1 VTLHLRTFAGLLPP
15 VFIAISALVVHAQES
30 GGKVQITGGRS
41 SQTVDAQAFDYV
53 PPTQAAAVSSVQTS
67 GSSTSPSTSTIP
79 PPEPSLSYIDNIC
92 GILPDDRLRVRDPI
106 FSNEISG
113 CLLGFRPEQV
123 TQAPQGRGSRA
134 PQPPGPGRIIDR
146 VIELVAAP
154 DLDIAPSEI
163 GLTGLET
170 YVWIDEPAP
179 VSVSASAGGTTVDA
193 RAFPSQYL
201 WDWGDGNDTLTYDSG
216 RPWSRNRP
224 GSIEHIYE
232 TRGRYDLS
240 VEVVWEAQWRING
253 GAWQA
258 LGFFSLGDSVD
269 YPVRQVQA
277 RLTRTNN

>member
-1 VTLHLRTFAGLLPP
+1 MPKHPVRTLAAIAAVTLLVAPD
-15 VFIAISALVVHAQES
+15 IAAQES
-30 GGKVQITGGRS
+30 AGAGFSDYYGGAKLKSLAT
-41 SQTVDAQAFDYV
+41 AYE
-53 PPTQAAAVSSVQTS
+53 
-67 GSSTSPSTSTIP
+67 PSTPSGAENSFSASTETYAP
-79 PPEPSLSYIDNIC
+79 SSPAPPEPSLSYIDNVC
-92 GILPDDRLRVRDPI
+92 GMLVDTQVQVRESI
-106 FSNEISG
+106 FSSEISG

-123 TQAPQGRGSRA
+123 AQAPGERGPRS
-134 PQPPGPGRIIDR
+134 PQPPGPERIIDR

-154 DLDIAPSEI
+154 DLNIAPSEI
-163 GLTGLET
+163 GLTGLQT

-179 VSVSASAGGTTVDA
+179 VSVSAAAGGTTVDA
-193 RAFPSQYL
+193 RAFPTQYL

-216 RPWSRNRP
+216 RSWTRTRP
-224 GSIEHIYE
+224 GSIEHVYE

-258 LGFFSLGDSVD
+258 LGFFSLADSVN

>member
-1 VTLHLRTFAGLLPP
+1 ML
-15 VFIAISALVVHAQES
+15 
-30 GGKVQITGGRS
+30 
-41 SQTVDAQAFDYV
+41 VDAQ
-53 PPTQAAAVSSVQTS
+53 VQ
-67 GSSTSPSTSTIP
+67 
-79 PPEPSLSYIDNIC
+79 
-92 GILPDDRLRVRDPI
+92 VRESI
-106 FSNEISG
+106 FSSEISG

-123 TQAPQGRGSRA
+123 AQAPGGRGPRS

-154 DLDIAPSEI
+154 ELDIAPGEI

-179 VSVSASAGGTTVDA
+179 VSVSAAAGDTTVDA

-216 RPWSRNRP
+216 RAWTRHRP
-224 GSIEHIYE
+224 GTIEHVYE

>member
-1 VTLHLRTFAGLLPP
+1 M
-15 VFIAISALVVHAQES
+15 
-30 GGKVQITGGRS
+30 
-41 SQTVDAQAFDYV
+41 
-53 PPTQAAAVSSVQTS
+53 
-67 GSSTSPSTSTIP
+67 
-79 PPEPSLSYIDNIC
+79 
-92 GILPDDRLRVRDPI
+92 LPDGQVRVRESI
-106 FSNEISG
+106 FSDEISG
-113 CLLGFRPEQV
+113 CLLGFRPDQV
-123 TQAPQGRGSRA
+123 AQAPGGRGPRS

-154 DLDIAPSEI
+154 ELDIAPSEI

-179 VSVSASAGGTTVDA
+179 VSVSAAAGGTTVDA

-201 WDWGDGNDTLTYDSG
+201 WDWGDGNDTLTLDSG
-216 RPWSRNRP
+216 RPWTRLRP
-224 GSIEHIYE
+224 GTIEHVYE

-240 VEVVWEAQWRING
+240 VEVIWEAQWRING

-277 RLTRTNN
+277 RLTRTNY

>member
-1 VTLHLRTFAGLLPP
+1 MRHRTVHLFSACCLLFTVFANPSFGQT
-15 VFIAISALVVHAQES
+15 A
-30 GGKVQITGGRS
+30 GGKGTITRGIDTTSIRLEAFEYSAPQAGGAEDISINRTS
-41 SQTVDAQAFDYV
+41 SGD
-53 PPTQAAAVSSVQTS
+53 
-67 GSSTSPSTSTIP
+67 GSLA
-79 PPEPSLSYIDNIC
+79 PPEPSLSYIDNVC
-92 GILPDDRLRVRDPI
+92 GMLADSQVRVRDSI
-106 FSNEISG
+106 FSSEISG
-113 CLLGFRPEQV
+113 CLLGFRPDQV
-123 TQAPQGRGSRA
+123 AQAPEGRGPRA

-154 DLDIAPSEI
+154 DLHIAPSEI

-179 VSVSASAGGTTVDA
+179 VSVSAAAGGTTVDA

-216 RPWSRNRP
+216 RPWTRHRP
-224 GSIEHIYE
+224 GTIEHVYE

>member
-1 VTLHLRTFAGLLPP
+1 MKRL
-15 VFIAISALVVHAQES
+15 SATAL
-30 GGKVQITGGRS
+30 I
-41 SQTVDAQAFDYV
+41 
-53 PPTQAAAVSSVQTS
+53 AAVLLTLMSSPSVAQVSRADANIGVGTDTS
-67 GSSTSPSTSTIP
+67 AVEVEAREYTSPVNAASAASSLSTPIHSAASSGP
-79 PPEPSLSYIDNIC
+79 PPEPSLSYIDNVC
-92 GILPDDRLRVRDPI
+92 GILPDGQVRVRDPI
-106 FSNEISG
+106 FSGEISG
-113 CLLGFRPEQV
+113 CLLGFRPDQV
-123 TQAPQGRGSRA
+123 AEAPGGRGRRS

-154 DLDIAPSEI
+154 ELDIAPSEI

-179 VSVSASAGGTTVDA
+179 VSVSAAAGGTTVDA
-193 RAFPSQYL
+193 RAFPSQFL

-216 RPWSRNRP
+216 RPWTRYRP
-224 GSIEHIYE
+224 GTIEHVYE

>member
-1 VTLHLRTFAGLLPP
+1 M
-15 VFIAISALVVHAQES
+15 
-30 GGKVQITGGRS
+30 
-41 SQTVDAQAFDYV
+41 
-53 PPTQAAAVSSVQTS
+53 
-67 GSSTSPSTSTIP
+67 
-79 PPEPSLSYIDNIC
+79 
-92 GILPDDRLRVRDPI
+92 LPDGQVRVRESI
-106 FSNEISG
+106 FSDEISG
-113 CLLGFRPEQV
+113 CLLGFRPDQV
-123 TQAPQGRGSRA
+123 AQAPSGRGPRS

-154 DLDIAPSEI
+154 ELDIAPSEI

-216 RPWSRNRP
+216 RPWTRHRP
-224 GSIEHIYE
+224 GTIEHVYE

>member
-1 VTLHLRTFAGLLPP
+1 MLSIGALP
-15 VFIAISALVVHAQES
+15 SAAQVSRGDANIGVGTDTSAVE
-30 GGKVQITGGRS
+30 VEAREYS
-41 SQTVDAQAFDYV
+41 SPLDA
-53 PPTQAAAVSSVQTS
+53 TTAAS
-67 GSSTSPSTSTIP
+67 GSPTAFHSASPSSGP
-79 PPEPSLSYIDNIC
+79 PPEPALSYIDNVC
-92 GILPDDRLRVRDPI
+92 GMLVDSQVQVRESI
-106 FSNEISG
+106 FSSEISG
-113 CLLGFRPEQV
+113 CLLGFRPEEV
-123 TQAPQGRGSRA
+123 AQAPGGRGPRS

-154 DLDIAPSEI
+154 ELDIAPSEI

-179 VSVSASAGGTTVDA
+179 VSVSAAAGETTVDA
-193 RAFPSQYL
+193 RAFPTQYL

-216 RPWSRNRP
+216 RSWTPHRP

-232 TRGRYDLS
+232 TRGRYVLS

>member
-1 VTLHLRTFAGLLPP
+1 MRVARVSKVLAVASLLALLPGSASADP
-15 VFIAISALVVHAQES
+15 EGTGFSGIAESRDQTTVHVTAES
-30 GGKVQITGGRS
+30 GFDAGPGQQIASPHNGSPTF
-41 SQTVDAQAFDYV
+41 SQA
-53 PPTQAAAVSSVQTS
+53 
-67 GSSTSPSTSTIP
+67 STRP
-79 PPEPSLSYIDNIC
+79 PPEPSLSYIDNVC
-92 GILPDDRLRVRDPI
+92 GMLPDGQVRVRDSI
-106 FSNEISG
+106 FSSEISG
-113 CLLGFRPEQV
+113 CLLGFRPEQGA
-123 TQAPQGRGSRA
+123 QGPDGRGPRS

-154 DLDIAPSEI
+154 ELDIAPSDI

-179 VSVSASAGGTTVDA
+179 VSISASAGGTTVDA

-216 RPWSRNRP
+216 RPWTRHRP

-240 VEVVWEAQWRING
+240 AEVVWEAQWRING
-253 GAWQA
+253 GSWQA

-277 RLTRTNN
+277 RLTRTSN

>member
-1 VTLHLRTFAGLLPP
+1 MTMAIAHVLSATGLLLVLLVEPGLGQTTGGKGTITRGIDTTRIHLEAFEYTTP
-15 VFIAISALVVHAQES
+15 QAGGAEGISATQSNLGGS
-30 GGKVQITGGRS
+30 G
-41 SQTVDAQAFDYV
+41 TVA
-53 PPTQAAAVSSVQTS
+53 
-67 GSSTSPSTSTIP
+67 
-79 PPEPSLSYIDNIC
+79 PPEPSLSYIDNVC
-92 GILPDDRLRVRDPI
+92 GMLVDAQVQVRESI

-113 CLLGFRPEQV
+113 CLLGFRPDEV
-123 TQAPQGRGSRA
+123 AQAPGRQGPRS

-154 DLDIAPSEI
+154 KLDIAPSEI

-179 VSVSASAGGTTVDA
+179 VSVSAAAGGTTVDA

-216 RPWSRNRP
+216 RPWTRHRP
-224 GSIEHIYE
+224 GTIEHVYE

-253 GAWQA
+253 GTWQA

-277 RLTRTNN
+277 RLTRTDN

>member
-1 VTLHLRTFAGLLPP
+1 MKHRSVLILSASFLLVGILNEPGLSQTTGGKGTITRGMDTTSIHLEAYDYSTPQAGG
-15 VFIAISALVVHAQES
+15 AEDISA
-30 GGKVQITGGRS
+30 T
-41 SQTVDAQAFDYV
+41 
-53 PPTQAAAVSSVQTS
+53 QTS
-67 GSSTSPSTSTIP
+67 VVDNGLKD
-79 PPEPSLSYIDNIC
+79 PPEPSLSHIDNIC

-113 CLLGFRPEQV
+113 CLLGFRPERV

-154 DLDIAPSEI
+154 ELDIAPSEI

-170 YVWIDEPAP
+170 YVWIDEPAA
-179 VSVSASAGGTTVDA
+179 VSVSAAAGGTTVDA

-216 RPWSRNRP
+216 QPWSRNRP

-269 YPVRQVQA
+269 YPVRQIQA

>member
-1 VTLHLRTFAGLLPP
+1 MTRKVLVSSLL
-15 VFIAISALVVHAQES
+15 VIVL
-30 GGKVQITGGRS
+30 
-41 SQTVDAQAFDYV
+41 QAS
-53 PPTQAAAVSSVQTS
+53 PQAASAVPESTAGFTSTQKGGEVTAVAGSGYSAPTPQSS
-67 GSSTSPSTSTIP
+67 GSEQVGFSPSLASGKDS
-79 PPEPSLSYIDNIC
+79 PPEPSPSYIDNIC
-92 GILPDDRLRVRDPI
+92 GMVLDDRVRVRDPI

-154 DLDIAPSEI
+154 ELDIAPSDI

-179 VSVSASAGGTTVDA
+179 VSVSAAAGGTTVDA

-224 GSIEHIYE
+224 GSIEHVYE

-269 YPVRQVQA
+269 YPVRQIQA

>member
-1 VTLHLRTFAGLLPP
+1 MEVPAVTPKNLIMAVLFLFIPIAPAIAG
-15 VFIAISALVVHAQES
+15 
-30 GGKVQITGGRS
+30 
-41 SQTVDAQAFDYV
+41 V
-53 PPTQAAAVSSVQTS
+53 PPDRGQASIFEDGIGAIATSNQPQIRYGPTGPPATAASATMSSSDT
-67 GSSTSPSTSTIP
+67 GP
-79 PPEPSLSYIDNIC
+79 PPEPSLSYIDNVC
-92 GILPDDRLRVRDPI
+92 GMLPDGRVRVRESI
-106 FSNEISG
+106 FSSEISG

-123 TQAPQGRGSRA
+123 AQAPQGRGPRA
-134 PQPPGPGRIIDR
+134 PQPSGPGRIIDR

-154 DLDIAPSEI
+154 ELDIAPSDI

-201 WDWGDGNDTLTYDSG
+201 WDWGDGSDTLTYDSG
-216 RPWSRNRP
+216 RPWTRYRP
-224 GSIEHIYE
+224 GNIGHVYE

>member
-1 VTLHLRTFAGLLPP
+1 MKLHLRNFAVAVP
-15 VFIAISALVVHAQES
+15 VALVIVSAHQVKAQES
-30 GGKVQITGGRS
+30 GGGVEITGGRN
-41 SQTVDAQAFDYV
+41 SQAVDAQAFDYV
-53 PPTQAAAVSSVQTS
+53 PPTQATEVNSVPTS
-67 GSSTSPSTSTIP
+67 GASTSQSSSLP
-79 PPEPSLSYIDNIC
+79 PPEPALSYIDNVC
-92 GILPDDRLRVRDPI
+92 GMLPDAQVRVRESI
-106 FSNEISG
+106 FSSEISG

-123 TQAPQGRGSRA
+123 AQALGGQGPRS

-154 DLDIAPSEI
+154 ELDIAPSEI

-179 VSVSASAGGTTVDA
+179 VSVSAAAGGTTVDA
-193 RAFPSQYL
+193 RAFPSLYL
-201 WDWGDGNDTLTYDSG
+201 WDWGDGNETLTFDSG
-216 RPWSRNRP
+216 RSWTRHRP
-224 GSIEHIYE
+224 GSIEHVYE

-277 RLTRTNN
+277 RLTRTSN